1 MHNFRVF
8 YDINS
13 KPKFLC
19 GKAFSLITST
29 LIFPLCSSCLGRLKL
44 FLSRYYLQGKG
55 GGVWEAFSYFL
66 FYFNIKTYAF
76 FLELVELF
84 SVSLEV
90 KFKTSVGDLSV
101 KFLCLP
107 FANMFYK
114 DSATLFSQQISIKY
128 LCYARY
134 CPRYWASK
142 RWFLTF

>member
-1 MHNFRVF
+1 MECEKHF
-8 YDINS
+8 
-13 KPKFLC
+13 
-19 GKAFSLITST
+19 
-29 LIFPLCSSCLGRLKL
+29 LIFCSILILRLML
-44 FLSRYYLQGKG
+44 
-55 GGVWEAFSYFL
+55 
-66 FYFNIKTYAF
+66 

-101 KFLCLP
+101 KFLCLH

-142 RWFLTF
+142 R